1 MLIKSSK
8 QRYQQFRL
16 GKRFSNLNLQ
26 TLIIFFFESLSNT
39 FMNFVPNKLI
49 TVDDK
54 GLPSVTEK
62 SNTL

>member
-26 TLIIFFFESLSNT
+26 TLINFFLKAYL
-39 FMNFVPNKLI
+39 MHL
-49 TVDDK
+49 
-54 GLPSVTEK
+54 
-62 SNTL
+62 

>member
-26 TLIIFFFESLSNT
+26 TLIIFFFESLSNA
-39 FMNFVPNKLI
+39 FMNFV
-49 TVDDK
+49 DDR